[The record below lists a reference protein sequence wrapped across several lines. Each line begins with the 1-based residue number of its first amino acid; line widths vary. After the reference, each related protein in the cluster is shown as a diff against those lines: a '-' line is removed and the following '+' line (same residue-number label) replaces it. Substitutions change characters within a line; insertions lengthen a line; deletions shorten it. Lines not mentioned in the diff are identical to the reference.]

1 MRKCLRCQSEM
12 LEGYGLKVMNVLA
25 GPAQVS
31 LSKSTGVL
39 SDPIEKVKVAVC
51 PCCGELSLYV
61 ENTDKLK
68 G

>member
-1 MRKCLRCQSEM
+1 MRKCIRCQSEM
-12 LEGYGLKVMNVLA
+12 IGGYGLKVQNVFT
-25 GPAQVS
+25 GVAQVA
-31 LSKSTGVL
+31 LSKSTSVL

-51 PCCGELSLYV
+51 PCCGEISIYV